1 VLNMG
6 DDRATMQ
13 HYGYHTNKDSR
24 LQDWVQ
30 STSFATSLAQLE
42 ESAGQPVHHSPDDF
56 YHSSYLSQPS
66 ELETPSNEMTSAHQR
81 PPNPTKPSVR
91 SVSGPASSSIAASV
105 AATRAAQLPVNR
117 PTVKSLAQ
125 RFNQPTSAESSPPST
140 RVRTSRPVSSTRSI
154 TEAPAQSASATS
166 SPARPTKEAAY
177 GSYKFNNLKPRERP
191 QPAPASPASVRR
203 TKDRT
208 SRGEQTTPSRRKV
221 SSPSRGRG
229 QTQRASTSGRQPFFG
244 EVVGEH
250 DETTPGFG
258 IPSAEPSINDTDTV
272 KTPSVDKLTIKLVN
286 ADSHVSP
293 KASYIGQLP
302 VRHGRFPSDMT
313 SRSAG
318 DGQQAESP
326 RQREIRRQSPPS
338 RIPVAT
344 RRKSLAS
351 DSGSSNRSSKA
362 GSARPAGDYTRDS
375 PIRSNSLANANES
388 ANFRK
393 PKPPTPQSLPAA
405 TYRGYRERGKSPQG
419 AGVGTSLTAVITA
432 PPPPL
437 SPRLRNS
444 RERQLLTPQELF
456 EATIRSVDASESED
470 YFENGNGF
478 GTHDESYRFL
488 SEGDQMISLLG
499 SNVDSSVVSFADT
512 VGVPSSQS
520 LRPEQSKNELD
531 SKSPMAHQQSLNVH
545 TSSLLVPQIPAPLS
559 ATTDFEQDESPI
571 LGMPGSFMMTPP
583 IAQYTPPLGSRPAE
597 QQRVHSLPNNMLS
610 GELLQARAF
619 RPLSR
624 SHTADTP
631 DSLTSLTAPSDLGSR
646 ESIPIMLGVDE
657 QQPDWAA
664 PTTRLGQPSRLS
676 IGAHRWRT
684 EPLDSSGTISYL
696 DEDDSPID
704 PFANRESLRPD
715 DSASVAFYKQTEYRT
730 PDWTPKMPST
740 QESKS
745 RCLTMDSEAYSVI
758 NKVLNLYHESSVI
771 SPEVA
776 YDSRKQV
783 CKVSPV
789 IAQHEDWGS
798 KEATETYLARLLS
811 DITVTDERNGTEPA
825 VEETNHTTSH
835 RVPSLSIR
843 DLDEDSAEHTG
854 GTAIIFPPE
863 SRRYSRGSRGS
874 TTTTIYDDGSRA
886 DSSSVNLARD
896 SARDEFTSPIHL
908 PASTYA
914 PHPPPKDWQ
923 PSHHPDVSHITT
935 YQPRSSHDRP
945 VQSFGSLLPEIEG
958 AGEGLGLSLQAKQ
971 QHSLDGFHYPTPPR
985 PSYSPPPPPIQPSV
999 NQSTTSPTPYTP
1011 TVFNRQLSSN
1021 TVPSAPLSSKMGAFS
1036 DSYEVPDDTIDGEHP
1051 IHQNNTSDP
1060 VEPRNPFRGST
1071 DAGALQPVLTSNS
1084 ATAPAGAGIIPKDAD
1099 PVTQALKQR
1108 YRVMAELI
1116 KTEQL
1121 FCVDMMVAYSVF
1133 EATSHDCLTD
1143 RERRTLFC
1151 NSQDIDRLSHE
1162 LYQDLK
1168 RAARPVVNPQK
1179 SPADRREERD
1189 KRIAAGEEVEDEEI
1203 IDDGTWDEFKCVS
1216 VETDRQTRIG
1226 EVMNEHMPQIER
1238 LFTIYLLNH
1247 ADASNFIKSKSDDG
1261 GVLGW
1266 VQACFIH
1273 SKDLTNAWDLDS
1285 LLVKPVQRLMKYPL
1299 LLDSLEKATA
1309 TDHPDY
1315 AAIKAARAEIVEVNV
1330 RINQAKKRQETLREA
1345 TKEGKKQKNKGT
1357 FENRLGKTFFVKP
1370 FSSKVDKSKQP
1381 TGSSALVFN
1390 DDEYD
1395 FLAQKFGGHFF
1406 QIQVVMRDI
1415 NTYLDTMTEFMCNTN
1430 CLVLTF
1436 IALMESAPSSHAE
1449 IESSWR
1455 RQAMAFFEL
1464 QQVALEDHAS
1474 FHYIA
1479 SAFRF
1484 Y

>member
-1 VLNMG
+1 
-6 DDRATMQ
+6 
-13 HYGYHTNKDSR
+13 
-24 LQDWVQ
+24 
-30 STSFATSLAQLE
+30 
-42 ESAGQPVHHSPDDF
+42 
-56 YHSSYLSQPS
+56 
-66 ELETPSNEMTSAHQR
+66 
-81 PPNPTKPSVR
+81 
-91 SVSGPASSSIAASV
+91 
-105 AATRAAQLPVNR
+105 
-117 PTVKSLAQ
+117 
-125 RFNQPTSAESSPPST
+125 
-140 RVRTSRPVSSTRSI
+140 
-154 TEAPAQSASATS
+154 
-166 SPARPTKEAAY
+166 
-177 GSYKFNNLKPRERP
+177 
-191 QPAPASPASVRR
+191 
-203 TKDRT
+203 
-208 SRGEQTTPSRRKV
+208 
-221 SSPSRGRG
+221 
-229 QTQRASTSGRQPFFG
+229 
-244 EVVGEH
+244 VGEH

-258 IPSAEPSINDTDTV
+258 IPSAEPSINDTDPV
-272 KTPSVDKLTIKLVN
+272 KTPSVDKSTIKLVD

-293 KASYIGQLP
+293 KAPYIGHLP
-302 VRHGRFPSDMT
+302 VKHGRFPSDMT
-313 SRSAG
+313 SRSTG
-318 DGQQAESP
+318 EGQQAESP
-326 RQREIRRQSPPS
+326 RQRESRRQSPPS

-344 RRKSLAS
+344 RHKGAAS
-351 DSGSSNRSSKA
+351 DSGSSSRSSKA
-362 GSARPAGDYTRDS
+362 GSARPSGNYTRRS
-375 PIRSNSLANANES
+375 SIRSNGLANANES

-393 PKPPTPQSLPAA
+393 PKQQTPQSLPAA

-419 AGVGTSLTAVITA
+419 AGTGTSLAAVITA

-444 RERQLLTPQELF
+444 RQRQLLTPQESA
-456 EATIRSVDASESED
+456 EATIRSVDASESEN
-470 YFENGNGF
+470 YFETGNDLF
-478 GTHDESYRFL
+478 GTQDEFHRFL

-499 SNVDSSVVSFADT
+499 SNLDSSVVSSADT
-512 VGVPSSQS
+512 VGVPLSQS
-520 LRPEQSKNELD
+520 LRPEQSANEPN
-531 SKSPMAHQQSLNVH
+531 SNSSMAHQRSLSVH
-545 TSSLLVPQIPAPLS
+545 TSGLLVPHIPAPLS

-583 IAQYTPPLGSRPAE
+583 IAQYTPPMGSGSGE
-597 QQRVHSLPNNMLS
+597 QQRVQSLPSNVLP

-619 RPLSR
+619 RPISR
-624 SHTADTP
+624 SRTADTP
-631 DSLTSLTAPSDLGSR
+631 NSLTSLTAPSDLGSR
-646 ESIPIMLGVDE
+646 ESIPIMLGLDE
-657 QQPDWAA
+657 QQPDW
-664 PTTRLGQPSRLS
+664 PTSTTRIGQSSRLS

-715 DSASVAFYKQTEYRT
+715 DSASVAFYKQTEHRM
-730 PDWTPKMPST
+730 PDWTPKTPST
-740 QESKS
+740 KESKS

-758 NKVLNLYHESSVI
+758 NKVLNLYHESSII

-789 IAQHEDWGS
+789 IAQHEDWSS
-798 KEATETYLARLLS
+798 KEATEKYLARLLS
-811 DITVTDERNGTEPA
+811 DVTVTNERNGTEPT
-825 VEETNHTTSH
+825 VEETNNTTGH
-835 RVPSLSIR
+835 RVPSLTIR
-843 DLDEDSAEHTG
+843 ELDEDPAEHTG

-896 SARDEFTSPIHL
+896 SARDEFTSSIHL

-914 PHPPPKDWQ
+914 PNPPPKDWQ
-923 PSHHPDVSHITT
+923 ASHYAETANINT

-945 VQSFGSLLPEIEG
+945 IQSFGSLLPEIEG

-971 QHSLDGFHYPTPPR
+971 QHPSSAFHYPPPPPR
-985 PSYSPPPPPIQPSV
+985 PSYSPPPPPIQQPSIG
-999 NQSTTSPTPYTP
+999 QTTIAPIPYTP
-1011 TVFNRQLSSN
+1011 SIYNRQPPSIV
-1021 TVPSAPLSSKMGAFS
+1021 VPSAPLSSKMGVFS
-1036 DSYEVPDDTIDGEHP
+1036 DSYEVPDDTIEGISGEHP
-1051 IHQNNTSDP
+1051 IHQNDASDP
-1060 VEPRNPFRGST
+1060 VELRNPFRRSVDGGT
-1071 DAGALQPVLTSNS
+1071 LQPVLTSNS
-1084 ATAPAGAGIIPKDAD
+1084 STMPPIPGVTIKDAD

-1151 NSQDIDRLSHE
+1151 NAQDIDRLSHE

-1189 KRIAAGEEVEDEEI
+1189 KKIAGGEEVEDEEI

-1266 VQACFIH
+1266 VQACFVH

-1309 TDHPDY
+1309 PDHPDY

-1381 TGSSALVFN
+1381 TGSSALVFS

-1430 CLVLTF
+1430 SLVLTF
-1436 IALMESAPSSHAE
+1436 IALMESAPSSHPE

-1464 QQVALEDHAS
+1464 QQVALEDHVS
-1474 FHYIA
+1474 SHYTTW
-1479 SAFRF
+1479 AFGF